1 LKVEEKMATQ
11 KTRFPQVKLEELK
24 KIIPEIFDGN
34 ENHKGARKPRLS
46 GTPKRK
52 PKA

>member
-1 LKVEEKMATQ
+1 MATQ

>member
-1 LKVEEKMATQ
+1 MATA

-24 KIIPEIFDGN
+24 KIIPEISDGN
-34 ENHKGARKPRLS
+34 ENHKSTSKPKPRLS

-52 PKA
+52 PRA